1 MNRAQLE
8 TFLTETYEADIDHPW
23 ARYPNY
29 QVFRHRNN
37 KKWFALIMDVPQN
50 KLGIAGN
57 KIVDIANFKC
67 DPDLIG
73 SLRME
78 KGFFPAYHM
87 NKSNWITA
95 VLDDTADDEKIKIL
109 ADMSFELTST
119 KKVRK
124 SEMFVEAI
132 EIDGSSPSNE
142 EWKAIMSEKLATASR
157 FEIHCW
163 NEEQKETEM
172 ALQYGRLKKTEWRY
186 GKVIEG
192 AVTKELAEF
201 LLSLPK
207 PSDTEVYNKMTPF
220 FSIFLDNGFSSEH
233 YGTELNGVKEN
244 E

>member
-1 MNRAQLE
+1 MNRVQLE

-67 DPDLIG
+67 APDLIG

-95 VLDDTADDEKIKIL
+95 ALDNTADDEKIKML
-109 ADMSFELTST
+109 ADMSYELTST

-142 EWKAIMSEKLATASR
+142 E
-157 FEIHCW
+157 
-163 NEEQKETEM
+163 
-172 ALQYGRLKKTEWRY
+172 
-186 GKVIEG
+186 
-192 AVTKELAEF
+192 
-201 LLSLPK
+201 
-207 PSDTEVYNKMTPF
+207 
-220 FSIFLDNGFSSEH
+220 
-233 YGTELNGVKEN
+233 
-244 E
+244 